1 MVFFDYLYYLNLISS
16 SKRLCHVH
24 NQVNERLG
32 KPEFDCAHLD
42 ETYDCGCGDEP
53 VGVTMAT
60 PGISDTSR
68 DDMTGVDLI
77 RGG

>member
-1 MVFFDYLYYLNLISS
+1 M
-16 SKRLCHVH
+16 H

-53 VGVTMAT
+53 VLGSSTT
-60 PGISDTSR
+60 PLDPMDLEVDFGKDSI
-68 DDMTGVDLI
+68 TGVDMI
-77 RGG
+77 KGGR